1 MPRTIGRARRELIDR
16 CLVVYYGYAMPG
28 RNEPCPC
35 GSGKKYK
42 HCCLRADEARTRGA
56 RAPGDGR
63 SARAGASHE
72 GTGGGPP
79 PASATPPPPGSEAA
93 QAMLLQ
99 QTGFST
105 PAELQA
111 AMDEYGRFC
120 ESLPDDADIP
130 SFMEYLGRPSAAKD
144 FFREIRSDVAD
155 RDFQSEAELKEF
167 LNERM
172 ASANDSPR
180 EDFEGL
186 SPTQMHEIL
195 QARETARVPL
205 LRHNGSLSAKDAET
219 APLVAAVRWLLRYH
233 ADQGGGTRLT
243 ERDNYPR
250 ALCRAYLAHFDSSYR
265 EGISIPTEKSLKT
278 LYSAHDMLV
287 ANDWAHES
295 QHRSELTAEGVQML
309 AEDNVVKVFR
319 QVFESLLLH
328 MDWTEYLTEE
338 YEDAVSHFAFIQ
350 KAAVFSLYLLSRH
363 PQGTFQDLFDRF
375 ARAFPEFVKPAQG
388 DQWTIDWLGETF
400 AYLFLDRFCKPL
412 GLVRI
417 FPEASP
423 SEAASASEAPDEN
436 SILAYRYSIT
446 GLFENAF
453 VWP

>member
-1 MPRTIGRARRELIDR
+1 
-16 CLVVYYGYAMPG
+16 MPG

-56 RAPGDGR
+56 GGDN
-63 SARAGASHE
+63 AY
-72 GTGGGPP
+72 GGGPSAT

-167 LNERM
+167 LNQRM

-186 SPTQMHEIL
+186 SPAQMHQIL
-195 QARETARVPL
+195 QARETKRVPL

-233 ADQGGGTRLT
+233 ADHGGATRLT
-243 ERDNYPR
+243 DRDNYPR
-250 ALCRAYLAHFDSSYR
+250 ALCRAYLAHFDPSYR
-265 EGISIPTEKSLKT
+265 EGMPVPTEKSLKT
-278 LYSAHDMLV
+278 LYTAHDMLV
-287 ANDWAHES
+287 ANDWAYES
-295 QHRSELTAEGVQML
+295 RHRSELTTEGVQML
-309 AEDNVVKVFR
+309 AEDNAVKVFR
-319 QVFESLLLH
+319 QVFESLFLH
-328 MDWTEYLTEE
+328 VGWTDYLTEE

-363 PQGTFQDLFDRF
+363 PEGTFRDLFDRF

-400 AYLFLDRFCKPL
+400 AYLFLVEFCVPL
-412 GLVRI
+412 GLVKI

-423 SEAASASEAPDEN
+423 SEAADES
-436 SILAYRYSIT
+436 SILGYRYSIT